1 MDTKIYFWCAALGL
15 LGIITQIIIK
25 VSGFQ
30 KQAAAANVTFSI
42 KDYFKNDWAI
52 QALNVI
58 TIIVSLV
65 TIDELTN
72 KYPQVL
78 PFLKWFF
85 FFVGY
90 TGSSLLTA
98 LLSKTQKTLT
108 TVVDLTPMPQK
119 TMEEAKLVTQAA
131 KVVDETAQAVKVVD
145 ETK

>member
-131 KVVDETAQAVKVVD
+131 KVVDETAQEVKVAD